1 MGGKKGGQR
10 CTLCV
15 QGELQLTLIT
25 CLCRIELLQDILR
38 GTPEAKG
45 RLLVDLIN
53 EPDGYDLTWDVS
65 QQNPSFERLHD
76 LAQMSW
82 S

>member
-1 MGGKKGGQR
+1 MVPVLYPVYAR
-10 CTLCV
+10 
-15 QGELQLTLIT
+15 GENHLTLLI
-25 CLCRIELLQDILR
+25 CLCRVELLQDILR
-38 GTPEAKG
+38 NTPEAKG

-65 QQNPSFERLHD
+65 RQSPSLERLHD
-76 LAQMSW
+76 LAWMFW